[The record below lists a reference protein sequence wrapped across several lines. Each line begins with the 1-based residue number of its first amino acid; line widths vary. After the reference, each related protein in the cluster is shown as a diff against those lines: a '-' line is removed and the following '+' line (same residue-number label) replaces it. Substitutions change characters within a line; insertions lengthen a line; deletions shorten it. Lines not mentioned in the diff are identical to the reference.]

1 MVKKVIL
8 GSLLVML
15 LSMVVVL
22 MLGTAAF
29 AATPPASCAAHCA
42 ILSGLPGGSGQGVS
56 ALAKLGWMGGPNGI
70 AQMMVPCPG
79 GPPNDDCCTAWA
91 DKFDK

>member
-22 MLGTAAF
+22 MVGTAAF

-42 ILSGLPGGSGQGVS
+42 TDPGNIGHGVS

-70 AQMMVPCPG
+70 AQMGPCPEG
-79 GPPNDDCCTAWA
+79 QDACCVAWVA
-91 DKFDK
+91 KFAK

>member
-22 MLGTAAF
+22 MVGTAAF

-42 ILSGLPGGSGQGVS
+42 TWFGGVS
-56 ALAKLGWMGGPNGI
+56 GDAKLGGMRVV
-70 AQMMVPCPG
+70 AQMGNCGGWDAPCCS
-79 GPPNDDCCTAWA
+79 NWW
-91 DKFDK
+91 DKFTE

>member
-22 MLGTAAF
+22 MVGTAAF

-42 ILSGLPGGSGQGVS
+42 TDPGNIGHGVS

-79 GPPNDDCCTAWA
+79 GPPNDDCCTTWA
-91 DKFDK
+91 KKFDK

>member
-42 ILSGLPGGSGQGVS
+42 TYFGGSGQTYSVS
-56 ALAKLGWMGGPNGI
+56 AQAKLGLMGGPDGTARMTDNCG
-70 AQMMVPCPG
+70 PCC
-79 GPPNDDCCTAWA
+79 DAWV